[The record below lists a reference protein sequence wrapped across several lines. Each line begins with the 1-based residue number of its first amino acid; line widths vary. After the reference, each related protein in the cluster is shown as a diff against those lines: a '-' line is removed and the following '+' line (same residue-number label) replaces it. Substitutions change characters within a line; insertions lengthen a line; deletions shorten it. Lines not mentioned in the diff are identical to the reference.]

1 MNTLLLFPLITW
13 MSMCVICIFLS
24 AWSVGKGVC
33 PYCVTA
39 GHTPWLV
46 KTQWQVVPQGEAH
59 VTGEEIMLWWS
70 SMCVLFP
77 VWPCR
82 AVSSG
87 GQPGPVMWGVSMVPP
102 THWSQVK
109 TTHPKKCFQGSVS
122 FSNVPV
128 SLLNSRCSCLYDGCI
143 SISFI
148 TSAVLH
154 THTHE
159 PCIPQNDV
167 WSQNGIIKKVF
178 QEKATQWHFPQMQY
192 IQCPLLLL
200 FFKTL
205 HAKIPS
211 D

>member
-1 MNTLLLFPLITW
+1 MYIPV
-13 MSMCVICIFLS
+13 SMICWQGCVSILCDGRSYSLAGENPMTGGAS
-24 AWSVGKGVC
+24 GRSSCDWRRDNALMVQYVC
-33 PYCVTA
+33 AFSCMTMQ
-39 GHTPWLV
+39 GCQ
-46 KTQWQVVPQGEAH
+46 QW
-59 VTGEEIMLWWS
+59 
-70 SMCVLFP
+70 
-77 VWPCR
+77 
-82 AVSSG
+82 